1 MGTSILNSS
10 NILTNNMEKMGIRDG
25 RVIKTNQTLF
35 YFTVLLGK
43 HSANHRTAFSVSAN
57 EKPGFM
63 SPYMVIS
70 THTSSHLNSV
80 RV

>member
-1 MGTSILNSS
+1 MGTSILMSS

-43 HSANHRTAFSVSAN
+43 HSANHRTA
-57 EKPGFM
+57 
-63 SPYMVIS
+63 
-70 THTSSHLNSV
+70 
-80 RV
+80 